1 MPMRPG
7 HSLSLRHL
15 FPSDQEAIQDVIDSL
30 MGHIM
35 NIPKRAGRLKLL
47 GLSPEDVMGF
57 RGIAERIVQHAMA
70 EGTLSY
76 IETGNPLSEVKD
88 LGGKEWEK
96 AAAEVRRRGDPEP
109 VHRFA
114 MQPISAPYNIP

>member
-1 MPMRPG
+1 
-7 HSLSLRHL
+7 
-15 FPSDQEAIQDVIDSL
+15 
-30 MGHIM
+30 M
-35 NIPKRAGRLKLL
+35 NIPERAGRLKLL
-47 GLSPEDVMGF
+47 GLSPEHAMDF

-96 AAAEVRRRGDPEP
+96 AAAEARRRGPP
-109 VHRFA
+109 T
-114 MQPISAPYNIP
+114 SAPYTIR